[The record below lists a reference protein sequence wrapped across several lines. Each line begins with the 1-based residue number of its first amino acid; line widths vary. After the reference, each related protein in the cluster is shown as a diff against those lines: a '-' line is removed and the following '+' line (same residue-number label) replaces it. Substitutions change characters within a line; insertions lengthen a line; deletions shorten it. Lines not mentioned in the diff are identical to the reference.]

1 MYSCQ
6 KDDEINSTDT
16 VNLDIENE
24 NLITSTN
31 SLKNGQVFVLR
42 AEINN
47 TRVVDYSVFKIRNIS
62 NENVIITLN
71 DFGDLSIRT
80 NSASEQSFSFEI
92 YHNEKKMRSFS
103 SNVKPQFNLIDNTN
117 LIDGPLLLNANY
129 DNQSFEYKLV
139 KSNASPIQNFNIRD
153 ISLRQSLNAIHFDDH
168 IVLPGNNFKIIFN
181 LNNSGNQ
188 TTSLYYNYKSDPI
201 FVKDIIITNNLN
213 TSPSKFSCSTIT
225 NKMFSSRVGET
236 LGRPREATQYYVG
249 KNNIIGSESLNFINT
264 ERQFIYNTNNKLS
277 QVLDMFSKKVL
288 RTYEYMPNGL
298 IKQSNSFQRD
308 NTIRFFR
315 KYYYDDTSQNLI
327 AEVNGFENTEG
338 IQLIDSTA
346 NSNFVNNKPTRI
358 VEYNFENTLIP
369 TGPIDLTFFR
379 VSYENNGNTIRKEIS
394 LDDVNYVLSTEEKF
408 SPNDKV
414 LVPFN
419 SSTGEVLVEKPL
431 LIESKIFADYKA
443 EPVNSPS
450 IRTLDKVE
458 RDDNNNII
466 YTEHILESKYNFIN
480 ELIFTKDNED
490 CL

>member
-6 KDDEINSTDT
+6 KDDEANNMDT
-16 VNLDIENE
+16 VSLDIENE

-31 SLKNGQVFVLR
+31 SLINGQAFILT

-47 TRVVDYSVFKIRNIS
+47 TRVVDYSIFKIRNIS
-62 NENVIITLN
+62 NENVIITLD

-92 YHNEKKMRSFS
+92 YHNEEKIKSFS
-103 SNVKPQFNLIDNTN
+103 GNVKPQFNLIDNN
-117 LIDGPLLLNANY
+117 SLIDGPLLLNVNY

-139 KSNASPIQNFNIRD
+139 NSNASPIQNFNLRD
-153 ISLRQSLNAIHFDDH
+153 ISFRQSLNPIHLDDH
-168 IVLPGNNFKIIFN
+168 EVVSGNNFKIVFN

-188 TTSLYYNYKSDPI
+188 TTSLYYNSNSEPI

-236 LGRPREATQYYVG
+236 LGRPREAIQYYVG
-249 KNNIIGSESLNFINT
+249 KNNIVSSESLNFINT
-264 ERQFIYNTNNKLS
+264 KRQFIYNSNNKLS
-277 QVLDMFSKKVL
+277 QVLDMFSKKVQI
-288 RTYEYMPNGL
+288 TYEYTSNGL
-298 IKQSNSFQRD
+298 IKQSNFFQESDTKSFK
-308 NTIRFFR
+308 

-327 AEVNGFENTEG
+327 AVVNCFENTKG
-338 IQLIDSTA
+338 IQLIDSIA
-346 NSNFVNNKPTRI
+346 NLNFVSNKPTRI
-358 VEYNFENTLIP
+358 EKYNFENTLIP
-369 TGPIDLTFFR
+369 TDFVGVTFFR

-394 LDDVNYVLSTEEKF
+394 LDDVNYVLSSEEKF
-408 SPNDKV
+408 SPDDKV

-419 SSTGEVLVEKPL
+419 SSTGEVLVEEPL

-443 EPVNSPS
+443 EPINPPS
-450 IRTLDKVE
+450 VKTLNNNIE
-458 RDDNNNII
+458 RDNNNTITF
-466 YTEHILESKYNFIN
+466 TEHILDSKYNFIN
-480 ELIFTKDNED
+480 ELIFEENNED